1 MEKKNTITARQFLNL
16 QLRSNLKNA
25 ELAEILG
32 VPQSTI
38 TAYRTGRL
46 EVSQAV
52 AKKMEEL
59 AKRKKAK
66 DAQKKAA
73 EGHVEQWL
81 RAYSSHFRGGE
92 CAFSAAPKYSPINAD
107 QDVEENLYLMT
118 DSSASWWTNP
128 YYK

>member
-46 EVSQAV
+46 EVPQAI

-59 AKRKKAK
+59 ARRKKAK
-66 DAQKKAA
+66 EAQKKAA
-73 EGHVEQWL
+73 EGHIEQWL
-81 RAYSSHFRGGE
+81 KAYSSQLRGDE
-92 CAFSAAPKYSPINAD
+92 YAFSAAPKYSQVD
-107 QDVEENLYLMT
+107 VVQDIEENLYLMT
-118 DSSASWWTNP
+118 DTSASWWTNP